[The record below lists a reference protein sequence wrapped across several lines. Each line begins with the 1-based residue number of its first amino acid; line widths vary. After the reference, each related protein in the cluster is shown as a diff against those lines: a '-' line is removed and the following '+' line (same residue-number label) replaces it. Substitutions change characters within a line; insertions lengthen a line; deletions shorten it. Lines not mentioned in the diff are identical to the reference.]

1 MFCLGSVA
9 GSSATLWPQ
18 ASCLQPPH
26 TGANHPART
35 FDPSPPPAQGN
46 DARAKAPGS
55 PHPTDGGARV
65 PVQGFLR
72 HDGCH
77 KGTAI
82 SEQHSRR
89 SGGHDRP
96 RPYLRGLSPPPQLVP
111 TEPILPAQGTGRP
124 SVRPCLGS
132 HHMVVEWPPRAP
144 ARSEATERLE
154 INPTRMP
161 RRSWGR

>member
-1 MFCLGSVA
+1 MRSFGSKC
-9 GSSATLWPQ
+9 SSKCFVWVLWRDP
-18 ASCLQPPH
+18 QPPTPPH
-26 TGANHPART
+26 WCQ
-35 FDPSPPPAQGN
+35 PSSPHLRSLATPSTH
-46 DARAKAPGS
+46 ARAKAPGS